1 MKKILIAFLFF
12 NLLNATDDLSSL
24 LNRYEKESDL
34 SKQTKVESLGHVV
47 VFTRRDLDRMQ
58 FERLDDVLK
67 YVKLS
72 TSSKSRFGR
81 NGLSDLGKSSV
92 FPSSVRLYL
101 NDMDLSYAHTDS
113 PFFTY
118 SNLSLAHIDHIEIYL
133 GAAALKLGN
142 YPSSIVIKLYTKKP
156 DREDSVIFKTRY
168 YSNDSSIV
176 DAFVAKK
183 IDTDSDY
190 LILLDNSIAKDKD
203 ITIHNQNVKNSYKQ
217 QNLYVNYR
225 YKKSNFELSYIGIKS
240 KPFMGLSKD
249 DAPDYIDMYG
259 AEYYLMYTYNDKDN
273 YKLNVS
279 YTANNRNY
287 KEKNKESD
295 GGLLLPMLDGTPTY
309 LHEKRDTNKFNLS
322 LSKKFITANNSLF
335 TSVSVQDRINDVK
348 KFDYTNGS
356 GSHDGRD
363 KLNIKSVKN
372 YSIALEDNYNITER
386 NLFFSSFKYD
396 SYDGDGDYKDANNYI
411 ARVGFITI
419 PNEKLKMK
427 GFLTKSY
434 LPVTILQQE
443 FAKDRLKQANGK
455 MATFETIYNQN
466 NNEYSFLIGWMDA
479 KNAIIFDKN
488 AVAKNSDKKMIAKYF
503 SLSYKNEFTKD
514 SKIDLSYSRIFFNK
528 NISSKE
534 SIIGKIVSTIDKFDI
549 FTGIVYNSK
558 YHTSN
563 VDVSSAFDMD
573 IGINYHLNRH
583 ISVKLKGNNI
593 FNDSTKSVYKTDYSS
608 GTYDNDTRDYSISLE
623 VGF

>member
-1 MKKILIAFLFF
+1 
-12 NLLNATDDLSSL
+12 
-24 LNRYEKESDL
+24 
-34 SKQTKVESLGHVV
+34 
-47 VFTRRDLDRMQ
+47 
-58 FERLDDVLK
+58 
-67 YVKLS
+67 
-72 TSSKSRFGR
+72 
-81 NGLSDLGKSSV
+81 
-92 FPSSVRLYL
+92 
-101 NDMDLSYAHTDS
+101 
-113 PFFTY
+113 
-118 SNLSLAHIDHIEIYL
+118 
-133 GAAALKLGN
+133 
-142 YPSSIVIKLYTKKP
+142 
-156 DREDSVIFKTRY
+156 
-168 YSNDSSIV
+168 
-176 DAFVAKK
+176 
-183 IDTDSDY
+183 
-190 LILLDNSIAKDKD
+190 
-203 ITIHNQNVKNSYKQ
+203 
-217 QNLYVNYR
+217 
-225 YKKSNFELSYIGIKS
+225 
-240 KPFMGLSKD
+240 
-249 DAPDYIDMYG
+249 
-259 AEYYLMYTYNDKDN
+259 
-273 YKLNVS
+273 
-279 YTANNRNY
+279 
-287 KEKNKESD
+287 
-295 GGLLLPMLDGTPTY
+295 
-309 LHEKRDTNKFNLS
+309 
-322 LSKKFITANNSLF
+322 
-335 TSVSVQDRINDVK
+335 
-348 KFDYTNGS
+348 
-356 GSHDGRD
+356 
-363 KLNIKSVKN
+363 
-372 YSIALEDNYNITER
+372 
-386 NLFFSSFKYD
+386 
-396 SYDGDGDYKDANNYI
+396 
-411 ARVGFITI
+411 
-419 PNEKLKMK
+419 MK